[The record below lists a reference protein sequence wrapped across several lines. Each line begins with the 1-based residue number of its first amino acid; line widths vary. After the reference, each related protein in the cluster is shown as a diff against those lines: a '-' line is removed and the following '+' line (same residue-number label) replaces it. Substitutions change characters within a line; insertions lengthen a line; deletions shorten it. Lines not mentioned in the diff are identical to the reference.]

1 MALPREVLLSDY
13 TAEVL
18 ARPIG
23 VIVDNTSEVRDPFY
37 RSSDVVGTVDRLAA
51 SVPES
56 LREPLVDQV
65 IRLFKVPPRI
75 DLRTSRSC
83 VRFVS
88 LAAWYRVN
96 GFIDKAE
103 RLERQLQDGSF
114 IAKDQEEVSLDH
126 TVNSA
131 PVVHV
136 AQAQAPR
143 IEILEPTRIHSALI
157 QQAKLG
163 RTSPFDNTGVRLE
176 EFRTFSELPE
186 PFTSEVTYGQTKKVI
201 VGETEFFSYRLQSSW
216 GLSGSTIYPK
226 SLVERL
232 RENLVL
238 TADPRN
244 KDQVSN
250 IYTIDGKLAFR
261 LQSPRQ
267 AIEICFGYPDRPK
280 LDEIRRLRKSSGINN
295 HGETGRNEIRL
306 SSPASRRVDGVEIV
320 EWLSLDESPQSKR
333 DLDKTLKDFARLQET
348 IFRELFPGGG
358 FVITWK
364 TVSPTGAGIREN
376 RTRD

>member
-1 MALPREVLLSDY
+1 MVLPRETLLSVG

-23 VIVDNTSEVRDPFY
+23 VVIDNTSEVRDPFY

-56 LREPLVDQV
+56 LRKPLVDQV
-65 IRLFKVPPRI
+65 IRLFKIPPRR

-103 RLERQLQDGSF
+103 RLEGQLQDGTF
-114 IAKDQEEVSLDH
+114 IAKDQEEVLVDH
-126 TVNSA
+126 TVDSA
-131 PVVHV
+131 PVVNV

-143 IEILEPTRIHSALI
+143 IEILEPTRIHSVLI

-163 RTSPFDNTGVRLE
+163 RSSPFDNTSVRLE
-176 EFRTFSELPE
+176 EFRTFNELPE
-186 PFTSEVTYGQTKKVI
+186 PFTSEVTYCLTKKDV
-201 VGETEFFSYRLQSSW
+201 VGETEFFSYRLESSW
-216 GLSGSTIYPK
+216 GLSGNPIYPK

-232 RENLVL
+232 RDNLIL
-238 TADPRN
+238 ATDDPSSG
-244 KDQVSN
+244 DQISN
-250 IYTIDGKLAFR
+250 LYIIDGKLALT

-267 AIEICFGYPDRPK
+267 AVEICFGYPDRPK
-280 LDEIRRLRKSSGINN
+280 LDEIRRLKKLSGINN
-295 HGETGRNEIRL
+295 QGEPGRNEIRF
-306 SSPASRRVDGVEIV
+306 SSSVTRRVDNAEIK
-320 EWLSLDESPQSKR
+320 EWLPLDESPR
-333 DLDKTLKDFARLQET
+333 GVIDLHKMLKDFARLQQ
-348 IFRELFPGGG
+348 RVYQVLFPETS
-358 FVITWK
+358 FVVNWST
-364 TVSPTGAGIREN
+364 AR
-376 RTRD
+376 